1 MATVE
6 VLDDEVYAEDAGSWW
21 WIFLITGTL
30 WLILA
35 LIMFR
40 FNLTSA
46 KSIGILAGII
56 FLIAGAFAFTMV
68 AIVRSGWW
76 KALNALLGVLLVLG
90 GIFSFIH
97 PKDTFVAIAQI
108 TAFMFLFVGIMDLII
123 AFSNRTGL
131 WWLRMI
137 AGFICVGLGFWAAGE
152 FGKKAYLLI
161 VWVGLFALF
170 RGIES
175 FLTAFSLRHIHKELA
190 RGDAA

>member
-1 MATVE
+1 MSTVD

-21 WIFLITGTL
+21 WIFLITGTF
-30 WLILA
+30 WMILS

-40 FNLTSA
+40 FDITSA

-56 FLIAGAFAFTMV
+56 FLIAGAFELCMI

-76 KALNALLGVLLVLG
+76 KALNAILGLLLVLG

-97 PKDTFVAIAQI
+97 PEDTFVAIAQI

-137 AGFICVGLGFWAAGE
+137 SGFILVGLGFWAAGE
-152 FGKKAYLLI
+152 FGKKAALLI
-161 VWVGLFALF
+161 VWVALFALF
-170 RGIES
+170 RGINS
-175 FLTAFSLRHIHKELA
+175 FFVAFSLRNVHKELA
-190 RGDAA
+190 AGDAA

>member
-30 WLILA
+30 WLILS

-40 FNLTSA
+40 FNITSV
-46 KSIGILAGII
+46 KSIGILAGIV
-56 FLIAGAFAFTMV
+56 FLIAGGFAFCMV

-76 KALNALLGVLLVLG
+76 KALNAILGLLLVLG

-97 PKDTFVAIAQI
+97 PQDTFVAIAQI

-123 AFSNRTGL
+123 AFSDRRGL

-137 AGFICVGLGFWAAGE
+137 SGFICVGLGFWAAGE
-152 FGKKAYLLI
+152 FGRKATLLI
-161 VWVGLFALF
+161 VWVALFALF

-175 FLTAFSLRHIHKELA
+175 FFTAFSLRHIHKVLT